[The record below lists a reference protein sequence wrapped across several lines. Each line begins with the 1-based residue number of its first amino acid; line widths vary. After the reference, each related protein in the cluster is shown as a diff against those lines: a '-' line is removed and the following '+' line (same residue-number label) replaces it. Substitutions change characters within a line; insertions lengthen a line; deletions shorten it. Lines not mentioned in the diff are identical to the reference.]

1 MSSGANI
8 KFGIV
13 DKVEAS
19 KGLATVHFD
28 DIDLVSDW
36 LPWIASR
43 TSADSENDPLEVG
56 DHVSCLMDCNLE
68 NGVILGCIYSTKNKP
83 ATESGANK
91 WVKKF
96 ADGSIFIYD
105 KQAHEYKFKNGTFEF
120 IINRTAGFNV
130 YKGSENLGK
139 LQNDLVEEIV
149 LMTMPVSG
157 STAGPPTNA
166 ANFVN
171 LITRMSLFFKP

>member
-1 MSSGANI
+1 MNGANI

-36 LPWIASR
+36 LPWVAPR
-43 TSADSENDPLEVG
+43 ASADSENDPLEVG

-68 NGVILGCIYSTKNKP
+68 NGVILGCIYSTKNTPP
-83 ATESGANK
+83 AESGANK

-96 ADGSIFIYD
+96 ADGSIFKYD
-105 KQAHEYKFKNGTFEF
+105 KVAHEYSFKNGTFEF

-130 YKGSENLGK
+130 YKAGESLGALNK
-139 LQNDLVEEIV
+139 DLANEVMT
-149 LMTMPVSG
+149 MTMPVSG
-157 STAGPPTNA
+157 ASAGPPNNA
-166 ANFVN
+166 A
-171 LITRMSLFFKP
+171 LIAAIITRMNAFFKA